1 MCITTSYLVV
11 CDKKDVHI
19 NRRDK
24 QTPVSSKDPCLHLPL
39 HSKNKITDIM
49 IGRIADLRLGEVA
62 VQMQPNEVCKKKSFH
77 AQIIIIIII
86 SISIPTKST
95 NTGKQLTQQ
104 YRL

>member
-24 QTPVSSKDPCLHLPL
+24 QTPVSSKDRCLHLPL

-62 VQMQPNEVCKKKSFH
+62 VQMQPNEVCKKSHFM
-77 AQIIIIIII
+77 
-86 SISIPTKST
+86 P
-95 NTGKQLTQQ
+95 
-104 YRL
+104 RLLLLLLSPSPLLQKVQTLENN